1 MNTKPSMQ
9 QFRTTDLYGITS
21 DTHSLGRSNL
31 EVARQMIAAGIK
43 IIQYREKD
51 KQAREMYEE
60 CIAIRNLTRQADVM
74 FIVNDR
80 IDLALAVK
88 ADGVHIGQDDLPL
101 AEVRRIVGDNMIIGL
116 STHLPCQAKAA
127 EASGQVD
134 YIGVGPIF
142 STATKTDAAQAVGIE
157 FVQYIANHITLPFV
171 VIGGIK
177 IDNIAKVKQA
187 GASVFAIV
195 SEIVSAPDIGCA
207 VQLLRAELSAIN
219 NG

>member
-9 QFRTTDLYGITS
+9 RFLTTDLYGITS
-21 DTHSLGRSNL
+21 DAHSLGRSNV
-31 EVARQMIAAGIK
+31 EVTRQMIAVGIK

-142 STATKTDAAQAVGIE
+142 STATKTDAAQPVGIE
-157 FVQYIANHITLPFV
+157 FVQYVANHITLPFV

-195 SEIVSAPDIGCA
+195 SEIVSAPNIGHA
-207 VQLLRAELSAIN
+207 VHTLRAELGASKS
-219 NG
+219 